1 MTSFESD
8 HRHSGLFTYS
18 VSESNYKGR
27 RFVLIGSVKRAVD
40 ILSCFTIDEPVLG
53 NAEIAEK
60 LNLSRSTTHHIIK
73 TLCNEGVLI
82 RDGARRYRLGWKII
96 DWNNGVMFQHDI
108 YNKALPLVKGLT
120 EQFRGTAH
128 IGMYDQGDVIFVLRV
143 SSKEADFVP
152 TFLGDRKPA
161 YSTSSGKVLLAFNR
175 KYLQETISRGL
186 SKQGPN
192 TITEVNELKRELE
205 TVKNQGYSI
214 SDNENDTSTYA
225 IAAPIQ
231 SYSGE
236 TIASVN
242 LVGPISYMKSVNIKH
257 MITSIVNT
265 GKAVSRELGYIE
277 VM

>member
-1 MTSFESD
+1 M
-8 HRHSGLFTYS
+8 
-18 VSESNYKGR
+18 
-27 RFVLIGSVKRAVD
+27 IGSVKRACD

-53 NAEIAEK
+53 NAEIAER
-60 LNLSRSTTHHIIK
+60 LNLSRSTTHHLIK
-73 TLCNEGVLI
+73 TLCNQGVLM
-82 RDGARRYRLGWKII
+82 RDGSRKYRLGWKLIE
-96 DWNNGVMFQHDI
+96 WNNGVMFQHDI

-128 IGMYDQGDVIFVLRV
+128 IGMYDKGDVIFVLRI

-161 YSTSSGKVLLAFNR
+161 HSTSTGKVLLAFNR
-175 KYLQETISRGL
+175 VYLQETISRGL

-192 TITEVNELKRELE
+192 TITEVNALKRELQ
-205 TVKNQGYSI
+205 TVRKNGYSI
-214 SDNENDTSTYA
+214 SNNENDTSTYA

-236 TIASVN
+236 TIAAVN
-242 LVGPISYMKSVNIKH
+242 LVGPISYMQSVNTKQ
-257 MITSIVNT
+257 MISNIVNT

-277 VM
+277 VN

>member
-1 MTSFESD
+1 M
-8 HRHSGLFTYS
+8 
-18 VSESNYKGR
+18 
-27 RFVLIGSVKRAVD
+27 IGSVKRACD

-53 NAEIAEK
+53 NLEIAEK
-60 LNLSRSTTHHIIK
+60 LNLSSSTTHHIIK
-73 TLCNEGVLI
+73 TLCEQGVLM
-82 RDGARRYRLGWKII
+82 RDGARKYRLGWKII
-96 DWNNGVMFQHDI
+96 DWSNGVMFQHDI

-128 IGMYDQGDVIFVLRV
+128 IGMYDKGDVIFVLRI

-161 YSTSSGKVLLAFNR
+161 YSTSTGKVLLAFNR

-205 TVKNQGYSI
+205 VVRKQGYSVSI
-214 SDNENDTSTYA
+214 NENDTCTYA
-225 IAAPIQ
+225 VAAPIK

-242 LVGPISYMKSVNIKH
+242 LVGPVSYMKSININQL
-257 MITSIVNT
+257 ITSIVNT
-265 GKAVSRELGYIE
+265 GKDVSRELGYIE
-277 VM
+277 VI

>member
-1 MTSFESD
+1 M
-8 HRHSGLFTYS
+8 
-18 VSESNYKGR
+18 
-27 RFVLIGSVKRAVD
+27 IGSVKRACD

-60 LNLSRSTTHHIIK
+60 LNLSRSTTHHLIK
-73 TLCNEGVLI
+73 TLCNKGVLM
-82 RDGARRYRLGWKII
+82 RDGSRKYRLGWKII
-96 DWNNGVMFQHDI
+96 DWNNGVMFQYDI

-128 IGMYDQGDVIFVLRV
+128 IGMYDKGDVIFVLRI

-161 YSTSSGKVLLAFNR
+161 HSTSTGKVLLAFNR
-175 KYLQETISRGL
+175 TYLQETISRGL

-192 TITEVNELKRELE
+192 TITEVNALKRELE
-205 TVKNQGYSI
+205 IVQEKGYSI
-214 SDNENDTSTYA
+214 SNNENDTSTYA

-236 TIASVN
+236 TIAAVN
-242 LVGPISYMKSVNIKH
+242 LVGPISYMQSENTKQ
-257 MITSIVNT
+257 MILNIVNT

-277 VM
+277 VN

>member
-1 MTSFESD
+1 M
-8 HRHSGLFTYS
+8 
-18 VSESNYKGR
+18 
-27 RFVLIGSVKRAVD
+27 IGSVKRAID

-128 IGMYDQGDVIFVLRV
+128 IGMYDKGDVVFVLRV
-143 SSKEADFVP
+143 SSMEADFVP

-161 YSTSSGKVLLAFNR
+161 YSTSTGKVLLAFNR
-175 KYLQETISRGL
+175 KYLQETISSGL

-192 TITEVNELKRELE
+192 TITEVNELKRELA
-205 TVKNQGYSI
+205 TVRKQGYSI

-242 LVGPISYMKSVNIKH
+242 LVGPISYMKSVNIKQ
-257 MITSIVNT
+257 MVTSIVNT

>member
-1 MTSFESD
+1 M
-8 HRHSGLFTYS
+8 
-18 VSESNYKGR
+18 
-27 RFVLIGSVKRAVD
+27 IGSVKRACD

-60 LNLSRSTTHHIIK
+60 LNLSRSTTHHLIK
-73 TLCNEGVLI
+73 TLCNQGVLM
-82 RDGARRYRLGWKII
+82 RDGSRKYRLGWKLIE
-96 DWNNGVMFQHDI
+96 WNNGVMFQHDI

-120 EQFRGTAH
+120 EQFRGTAY
-128 IGMYDQGDVIFVLRV
+128 IGMYDKGDVIFVLRI

-161 YSTSSGKVLLAFNR
+161 HSTSTGKVLLAFNR
-175 KYLQETISRGL
+175 VYLQETISRGL

-192 TITEVNELKRELE
+192 TITEVNALKRELQ
-205 TVKNQGYSI
+205 TVRKNGYSI
-214 SDNENDTSTYA
+214 SNNENDTSTYA

-236 TIASVN
+236 TIAAVN
-242 LVGPISYMKSVNIKH
+242 LVGPISYMQSVNTKQLI
-257 MITSIVNT
+257 SNIVNT

-277 VM
+277 VN

>member
-1 MTSFESD
+1 M
-8 HRHSGLFTYS
+8 
-18 VSESNYKGR
+18 
-27 RFVLIGSVKRAVD
+27 IGSVKRAID
-40 ILSCFTIDEPVLG
+40 IISCFTVDDPVLG

-73 TLCNEGVLI
+73 TLCNQGVLM
-82 RDGARRYRLGWKII
+82 RDGNRKYRLGWKLIE
-96 DWNNGVMFQHDI
+96 WNNGVMFQHDI

-120 EQFRGTAH
+120 ERFRGTAH
-128 IGMYDQGDVIFVLRV
+128 IGMYDKGDVIMVLRI
-143 SSKEADFVP
+143 SSKEADPVP

-161 YSTSSGKVLLAFNR
+161 YSTSLGKVLLAFNR
-175 KYLQETISRGL
+175 SYLQKTISRGL

-192 TITEVNELKRELE
+192 TITEINALKRELE
-205 TVKNQGYSI
+205 EVRRKGYSI
-214 SDNENDTSTYA
+214 SNNENDTSTYA
-225 IAAPIQ
+225 VAAPIQ

-242 LVGPISYMKSVNIKH
+242 LVGPIKYMESISTQQ